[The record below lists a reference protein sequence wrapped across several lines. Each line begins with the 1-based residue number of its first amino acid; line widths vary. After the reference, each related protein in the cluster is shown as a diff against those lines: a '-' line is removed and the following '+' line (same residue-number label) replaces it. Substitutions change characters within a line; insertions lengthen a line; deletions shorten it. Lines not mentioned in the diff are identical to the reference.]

1 MQKLGKKRLSTLC
14 KVMGKVEP
22 ELRFKQRL
30 HFLSNTGMETDAVV
44 TAQAGERV
52 VAWPGP

>member
-1 MQKLGKKRLSTLC
+1 MDGGAWRATVHGVTKSRTQLSD
-14 KVMGKVEP
+14 
-22 ELRFKQRL
+22 F

-44 TAQAGERV
+44 TVQAGERV